1 MDDRSEDSNG
11 LSLQEAAS
19 VIKVTGIAYARLN
32 APDLDRMEQFLLD
45 FGLQRAARTER
56 ALYMRGADQTHH
68 IHITELGDERFVGMA
83 FNAASE
89 ADLHTL
95 AQQPGASSVE
105 AMTSPGGGKRVRLT
119 DPNGYQIEVVHGIDR
134 HAPIVAAG
142 FPINTNLAPLARPGT
157 TTRLQAGPSKVL
169 RIGHV
174 VMATP
179 RLEATLDWFRRTL
192 GLIATD
198 EVFADDE
205 TNVVGSFNRC
215 DLGEEHVDH
224 HVTMFFSNE
233 KAGLNH
239 LAFEVVDIDDV
250 FMGHEHLQRVGSY
263 EHMYGVGRHLL
274 GSQVFDYWADPWGRV
289 HEHWTDTDR
298 FTAATPI
305 QRMDIRE
312 GFVSQWGGEPPEKLL
327 VRISP

>member
-1 MDDRSEDSNG
+1 MDETAEKSKGILREEN
-11 LSLQEAAS
+11 LS

-32 APDLDRMEQFLLD
+32 APDLDLMEKFLLD
-45 FGLQRAARTER
+45 FGLQRAARTEK
-56 ALYMRGADQTHH
+56 ALYMRGADHAHH
-68 IHITELGDERFVGMA
+68 IHITELGDDRFVGMA

-95 AQQPGASSVE
+95 AQQPGASPVE
-105 AMTSPGGGKRVRLT
+105 NMSSPGGGKRVRLT
-119 DPNGYQIEVVHGIDR
+119 DPNGYQIEVVHGIEK
-134 HAPIVAAG
+134 HAPLAAPS
-142 FPINTNLAPLARPGT
+142 FPINTHESPLARPSI
-157 TTRLQAGPSKVL
+157 TTRLKAGPSKVL

-179 RLEATLDWFRRTL
+179 RLEATLEWFRRML
-192 GLIATD
+192 GLLATD
-198 EVFADDE
+198 EVFADEE

-215 DLGEEHVDH
+215 NLGEEHVDH

-250 FMGHEHLQRVGSY
+250 FIGHEHLQRAGGY

-298 FTAATPI
+298 FTASTPM